1 MSELPV
7 SPLRYNTSIEQI
19 PPDETETIAA
29 LSEQFLKI
37 SAITFRDG
45 GHALRPVHAKSH
57 GLLEGELTVLPDL
70 PAVLAQG
77 LFGKPATYPAY
88 MRFSTTPGDILPD
101 DVSTP
106 RGLAIKLV
114 GVEGERLP
122 GSENDTT
129 QNFVLVVG
137 KVFGAPDPKAFLNIV
152 KLLVPT
158 TDKAEHAKELL
169 SLALRG
175 AEHVVEAFG
184 GESGA
189 LKALGGYPETHI
201 LGESFFS
208 QAPLRFGDYVAKLG
222 VFPVSPELT
231 RLTDAPLNVNGKR
244 DGLREAV
251 REFFAA
257 SGGTWEL
264 RVQLCTD
271 LESMPVE
278 NAAKIWPE
286 DKSPYVAV
294 ARLSVK
300 PQDSWS
306 DENYKKIDT
315 GMLFSP
321 WHGLAAH
328 RPLGGIMRAR
338 RSIYERSAGFRGDRN
353 GCPILEPSGRV
364 AGE

>member
-1 MSELPV
+1 
-7 SPLRYNTSIEQI
+7 
-19 PPDETETIAA
+19 
-29 LSEQFLKI
+29 
-37 SAITFRDG
+37 
-45 GHALRPVHAKSH
+45 
-57 GLLEGELTVLPDL
+57 L

-77 LFGKPATYPAY
+77 LFGKPASYPVY

-106 RGLAIKLV
+106 RGLAIKVV

-129 QNFVLVVG
+129 QNFVLIVG
-137 KVFGAPDPKAFLNIV
+137 KAFGAPDPKAFLNIV

-158 TDKAEHAKELL
+158 TDKAEHAKQLL

-175 AEHVVEAFG
+175 AERVVEAFG
-184 GESGA
+184 GESDA

-208 QAPLRFGDYVAKLG
+208 QAPLRYGDYIAKLG
-222 VFPVSPELT
+222 VFPVSPELI
-231 RLTDAPLNVNGKR
+231 RLINAPLDVNGKR

-251 REFFAA
+251 CAFFAA

-264 RVQLCTD
+264 RVQLCSD
-271 LESMPVE
+271 LENMPVE
-278 NAAKIWPE
+278 DAAKIWPE
-286 DKSPYVAV
+286 DESPYVTV

-300 PQDSWS
+300 PQNSWS
-306 DENYKKIDT
+306 DENYKRIDT

-338 RSIYERSAGFRGDRN
+338 RSIYERSATFRGSHN
-353 GCPILEPSGRV
+353 GCPIVEP
-364 AGE
+364 AGVITGEWLPGH